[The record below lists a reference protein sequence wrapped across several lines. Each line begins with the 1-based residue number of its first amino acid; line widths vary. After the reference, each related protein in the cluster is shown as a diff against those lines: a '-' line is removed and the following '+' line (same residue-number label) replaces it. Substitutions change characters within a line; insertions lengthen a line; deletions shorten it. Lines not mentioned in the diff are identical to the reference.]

1 MAGGRGV
8 DPRRSGRR
16 LSRSAVNFIV
26 DVALLAALMGVL
38 WTTAVVQF
46 VFPAA
51 SRSAGWTLW
60 RLDAE
65 AWQAIQTGAV
75 AAFALIVLLHLILH
89 WNWVCLFIASR
100 LSRLVGR
107 RIVVAKAVR
116 TLYGVGTLIFV
127 LTLLGAMLMVAELT
141 IQAGN

>member
-1 MAGGRGV
+1 M
-8 DPRRSGRR
+8 
-16 LSRSAVNFIV
+16 

-46 VFPAA
+46 VFPAV